1 MSDDENRESISS
13 NKKSGGLRVPPNRF
27 AESAARHAAT
37 GGIEN
42 GSALRMALVKVVSV
56 IVEIFKAPRQR
67 SVVSPDTPLSLGL
80 ATGPVS
86 SRKSI
91 TEDVREAKKLTS
103 AINAG
108 KNYPIVVPPVFKMA
122 FLTVVAITVLAGV
135 TEIIL
140 AGRWTEP
147 TANQQ
152 SAFEAMGFAWKAGIG
167 AIFGLLGGKV
177 T

>member
-1 MSDDENRESISS
+1 MTKTGKVYPAT
-13 NKKSGGLRVPPNRF
+13 KKRGGLRAPPLNRF

-42 GSALRMALVKVVSV
+42 GSALRTALGKVVSV

-67 SVVSPDTPLSLGL
+67 SVVSPDTPVSLGL
-80 ATGPVS
+80 ATGPVF
-86 SRKSI
+86 SRKA
-91 TEDVREAKKLTS
+91 TAEDVREGKKLAS
-103 AINAG
+103 ALNAG

-122 FLTVVAITVLAGV
+122 FLTVVAITVLAGA